1 MKNVAFV
8 CVHNSSRSQ
17 MAEAISKHFASD
29 AFNAFSAG
37 TQLKNEINPDAV
49 KTIQKLYG
57 IDMTKTQTPKL
68 IEALPR
74 IDIVITMGCN
84 VSCPAIESDY
94 REDWGLDDP
103 TGKNEQA
110 FIDIAKTIEMNV
122 LKLKEKIQLGI

>member
-68 IEALPR
+68 IEVLPR

>member
-1 MKNVAFV
+1 
-8 CVHNSSRSQ
+8 

-122 LKLKEKIQLGI
+122 LKLKEKIQLGL